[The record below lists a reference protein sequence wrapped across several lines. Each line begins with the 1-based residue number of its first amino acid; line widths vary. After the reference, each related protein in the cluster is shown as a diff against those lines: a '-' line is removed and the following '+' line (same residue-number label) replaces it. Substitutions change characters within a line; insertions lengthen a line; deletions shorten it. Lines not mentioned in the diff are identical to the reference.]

1 MEPYPQV
8 MITDFGLARILEGN
22 ELAQTQCGTPQ
33 YVAPEILLLSNVFS
47 APCAGKGTASAGGLG
62 YGKECDMW
70 SLGGIL
76 YVLYVPCLSF
86 FFTISLSF
94 LPTYTRAQIFYC

>member
-1 MEPYPQV
+1 

-33 YVAPEILLLSNVFS
+33 YVAPEILLLSNVFA
-47 APCAGKGTASAGGLG
+47 APCAGKGLGSTLG

-76 YVLYVPCLSF
+76 YVLYVTLLF
-86 FFTISLSF
+86 IFYLYFIWVLTFTID
-94 LPTYTRAQIFYC
+94 